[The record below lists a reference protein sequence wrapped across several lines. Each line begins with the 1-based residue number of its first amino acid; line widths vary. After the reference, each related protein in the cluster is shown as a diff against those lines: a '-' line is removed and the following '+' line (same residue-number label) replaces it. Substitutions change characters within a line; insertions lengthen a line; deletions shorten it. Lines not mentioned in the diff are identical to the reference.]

1 MRMRQMRV
9 GRRLGLA
16 FGVVG
21 TLVATNLG
29 SGVYA
34 LTRETRSTERLTRDA
49 HEVRLAVELE
59 FESANFNGWQTAAAL
74 ERATGTGDPAVA
86 TERKEASIAAFE
98 QTLAAF
104 RAIAHPELLAQ
115 LDQLED
121 LLEEFR
127 DIDERIESLYE
138 SDDPADHAE
147 AQRLV
152 LEDAIAVFD
161 KLALTADNLA
171 TSTVQLAA
179 DEGASSQ
186 EDAEASRLTMI
197 VLGLAALIAACFLA
211 AAAARSITRPIA
223 AVKEALQRVAGGDLT
238 VRLDVEGEDELA
250 DMGRSLNEALERMG
264 DTVQAIADSSQTLA
278 ASSEEL
284 SAVSSQVSSSSEETA
299 AQASTVSA
307 AAEQVSSNVQA
318 VAAAAEELGAS
329 IREIARHTGQAAD
342 VATAAVDVA
351 ATTNAT
357 VEKLG
362 VSSAEI
368 GEVVKVITT
377 IAEQTNLLALNAAIE
392 AGRAGDAG
400 KGFAVVASE
409 VKELAR
415 KTARSTEEIAAR
427 VEAIQSDSR
436 AAVAAIAEITG
447 IIREIHDIE
456 VVIAASVEEQSATTN
471 EIGRSVVEAAKGST
485 DIAANVTA
493 VAMAAGDNTQ
503 AANETSR
510 AAADLAHLA
519 TSLERLVSRFRISAA
534 ANQPVEPVL
543 PEAPEDPW
551 LDDHF
556 PPLSTNGRHAVVV

>member
-1 MRMRQMRV
+1 MRMRQMKL

-34 LTRETRSTERLTRDA
+34 LTREKRATERLTADA
-49 HEVRLAVELE
+49 EEVRLAVELE
-59 FESANFNGWQTAAAL
+59 FEAANFNGWQTAAAL
-74 ERATGTGDPAVA
+74 ERATDGGDPSLAL
-86 TERKEASIAAFE
+86 ERKTTSLAAFE
-98 QTLAAF
+98 
-104 RAIAHPELLAQ
+104 RR
-115 LDQLED
+115 
-121 LLEEFR
+121 LEEFR
-127 DIDERIESLYE
+127 DVADPALLPNVKTLEELLADFRRIDDRIETLST
-138 SDDPADHAE
+138 SDDPADRVE

-152 LEDAIAVFD
+152 LDDAIVVFE
-161 KLALTADNLA
+161 KLIVTAENLA
-171 TSTVQLAA
+171 AATVQLAA
-179 DEGASSQ
+179 DAGAASQ
-186 EDAEASRLTMI
+186 EDASASRLTMI
-197 VLGLAALIAACFLA
+197 VLGLAALVAAGFLA
-211 AAAARSITRPIA
+211 AATARSVTRPVAGVVA
-223 AVKEALQRVAGGDLT
+223 ALRRVAAGDLT
-238 VRLDVEGEDELA
+238 VRLDVEGEDEIA
-250 DMGRSLNEALERMG
+250 EMGASLNEALERMA

-284 SAVSSQVSSSSEETA
+284 SAVSQQVSSSSEETA

-427 VEAIQSDSR
+427 VDAIQSDSR

-485 DIAANVTA
+485 DIASNVTA
-493 VAMAAGDNTQ
+493 VAMAARDNTE
-503 AANETSR
+503 AAGETSR
-510 AAADLAHLA
+510 AAADLARLA
-519 TSLERLVSRFRISAA
+519 TSLERLVSRFQITAD
-534 ANQPVEPVL
+534 ANHSEPVL
-543 PEAPEDPW
+543 PPPSDDPW
-551 LDDHF
+551 MDA
-556 PPLSTNGRHAVVV
+556 PVAVTTNGRHAVGV